1 MRQRVAIAVPV
12 LLAGVLVVSGCGDS
26 TPTPAAAPVAA
37 ATTNVPASASFDES
51 RAWLASALLCGDRA
65 FLKSGRAAQRR
76 RLAQIEGVRCDARQ
90 AGAPL
95 RCSVYPLLEFGRAS
109 VGWFVLEAPQD
120 DVAEV
125 MLPAPP
131 DALRT
136 RLSAGTGDAAPGNDL
151 GDTTVRC
158 ALADGA
164 LAPGAIAGTV
174 RHVHAA
180 DATFR
185 VCAFELNEGT
195 ASCVATAA
203 GESAYRID
211 GLSRGDY
218 LVYARPSD
226 APDTRIGYT
235 DCDPGAPEAP
245 CDHQL
250 QVVAVQS
257 NDAVEGIDP
266 ADLRTVEQAA
276 DWPQAPP
283 KD

>member
-1 MRQRVAIAVPV
+1 MRQGVALLAPTLLSGV
-12 LLAGVLVVSGCGDS
+12 LLLSGCGDS
-26 TPTPAAAPVAA
+26 SPTPAAAPVEAA
-37 ATTNVPASASFDES
+37 PATTSFEDS

-76 RLAQIEGVRCDARQ
+76 RLAQVEGVQCEAGQ
-90 AGAPL
+90 AATPL

-109 VGWFVLEAPQD
+109 VGWFVLGAPD
-120 DVAEV
+120 NDVAEV
-125 MLPAPP
+125 MLPAPA

-174 RHVHAA
+174 RHEHAA
-180 DATFR
+180 DATYR

-195 ASCVATAA
+195 ASCVVTAA
-203 GESAYRID
+203 GESTYRID

-218 LVYARPSD
+218 LVYARASD
-226 APDTRIGYT
+226 EPGHRVGYT
-235 DCDPGAPEAP
+235 DCDPDAPDAP

-257 NDAVEGIDP
+257 PEAVDGIDP